1 MKQRIFRV
9 LTATLALSLMPACGV
24 AAQTEPEITYRYAE
38 LSEAD
43 NPPTIDARYFADRV
57 EELSDGRI
65 HIEVY
70 DNAQLGAEKEAVQG
84 TQMGS
89 IDICRATVTLLADF
103 QMPMLNVLGLPYIF
117 KDRDHYWN
125 TMNSEVGEKILAYP
139 QEQGTGLVGLWVTEE
154 GARSLITV
162 DGPIKSLADIKGKK
176 IRANNASLMIDTV
189 NAMGA
194 SAVPM
199 AYTEVY
205 SALKAG
211 TIEGLENIPA
221 GFNSTSMSEVA
232 PYYAMT
238 RHITSSMMVVM
249 NEQAWNAMSDEDK
262 EIFREASA
270 DTQEFAR
277 KTAEEYEEKALKELE
292 EKGVMINEVD
302 DIEEWAEALKPITE
316 KYSEGYEDLIAEI
329 DALRQE

>member
-1 MKQRIFRV
+1 MKKGLWSV
-9 LTATLALSLMPACGV
+9 LTMLLIPAFGFS
-24 AAQTEPEITYRYAE
+24 AFAEPEVTYRYAE

-57 EELSDGRI
+57 EELSEGRI

-103 QMPMLNVLGLPYIF
+103 EMPMLNVLGLPYIF
-117 KDRDHYWN
+117 MDRDHYWN
-125 TMNSEVGEKILAYP
+125 VMNSEIGEEILAYP
-139 QEQGTGLVGLWVTEE
+139 QQQNTGLTGLWVTEE
-154 GARSLITV
+154 GARSVITT
-162 DGPIKSLADIKGKK
+162 DGPIKTIADIKGKK

-205 SALKAG
+205 TALKAG

-221 GFNSTSMSEVA
+221 GFNSTSMMEVA

-249 NEQAWNAMSDEDK
+249 NEDAWNKMSAEDQ
-262 EIFREASA
+262 EIFRQAGK

-277 KTAEEYEEKALKELE
+277 KTAEEYEETAMKELE

-302 DIEEWAEALKPITE
+302 DIDAWVEALKPITDQ
-316 KYSEGYEDLIAEI
+316 YGEGYEDLIEKI
-329 DALRQE
+329 GEMK

>member
-1 MKQRIFRV
+1 MKKRMVVV
-9 LTATLALSLMPACGV
+9 LAIALMVIPCMTAQAD
-24 AAQTEPEITYRYAE
+24 PEIIYRYAE

-103 QMPMLNVLGLPYIF
+103 EMPMLNVLGLPYIF
-117 KDRDHYWN
+117 MDRDHYWDV
-125 TMNSEVGEKILAYP
+125 MDSEIGEEILAYP
-139 QEQGTGLVGLWVTEE
+139 QAQNTGLVGLWVTEE

-162 DGPIKSLADIKGKK
+162 DGPIRTLEDIKGKK

-205 SALKAG
+205 TSLKAG

-221 GFNSTSMSEVA
+221 GFNSTSMMEAAS
-232 PYYAMT
+232 YYAMT

-249 NEQAWNAMSDEDK
+249 NEDAWNRMSPEDQ
-262 EIFREASA
+262 EIFRQASA

-277 KTAEEYEEKALKELE
+277 KTGEEFEEKAMKERE
-292 EKGVMINEVD
+292 EKGVKINEVD
-302 DIEEWAEALKPITE
+302 DIGEWAEALKPITE
-316 KYSEGYEDLIAEI
+316 KYGEGYEDLIDRIGQMRE
-329 DALRQE
+329 